1 MKGAAAAGL
10 TSTLLRPGRASAF
23 PDVSYQHQKH
33 NGLPTELQPHPLI
46 KGDPSKENFWTQVRQ
61 AFPLPPRGEY
71 CHYNTGTTGSQ
82 PWFSLNNLAVYNLY
96 KSQDPVFWQNNLAN
110 DFPEL
115 FSVAGGSHQSAL
127 YSEIGAMYGANT
139 DELVLSYN
147 TSDGMLQTMHG
158 IKWNPGDRIVTTNME
173 HPCGMG
179 SVAWA
184 RDMFGVSVSVVD
196 IPFDGGF
203 NLSVADFIELFRPA
217 LSAARPAGAKQFL
230 LFSQVSYKTGFVMP
244 AKELATLAH
253 SFSDTW
259 VINDSAHGWGQLVQN
274 CKDMGNDFV
283 AGAGHKWLCGGPGTG
298 ILYVRNSS
306 GSYPLCP
313 FNPWTEGWGDLW
325 KIPSARFN
333 VRNASTTSGMQS
345 RGEWNRPA
353 SFAMADTARFF
364 NYIGVQNIYDRGTA
378 MAAYFQQKVVERWG
392 PNALWI
398 KPTVD
403 QRFKGFVTSFNP
415 FKGNT
420 DPANYAAQTAAI
432 AKVVSTLQASI
443 DSDLNPTGRTP
454 IYLASRSWPNH
465 NADLKNNRACF
476 RVSTHA
482 MYTSKEE
489 TDFVIGEIAKEVTA
503 SGLPQLP

>member
-1 MKGAAAAGL
+1 MKGAAAAGVATAL
-10 TSTLLRPGRASAF
+10 WRPGQALGA
-23 PDVSYQHQKH
+23 PAPAAQAPKAHE
-33 NGLPTELQPHPLI
+33 LPSVLQPHPVL
-46 KGDPSKENFWTQVRQ
+46 KFTPASEAFWAQLRQ
-61 AFPLPPRGEY
+61 AFPLPPRGDY

-82 PWFSLNNLAVYNLY
+82 PYFAINNLAVYNLY
-96 KSQDPVFWQNNLAN
+96 KSRDPVYWQNNLAN
-110 DFPEL
+110 DFPDL
-115 FSVAGGSHQSAL
+115 FSVAGGSHQAAI
-127 YSEIGAMYGANT
+127 YAEIADMYQMNT
-139 DELVLSYN
+139 DEVALSYN
-147 TSDGMLQTMHG
+147 TSDGMLQIMNG

-184 RDMFGVSVSVVD
+184 RDVFGVSVSVVD

-203 NLSVADFIELFRPA
+203 NLTVDEFVSLFDAA
-217 LSAARPAGAKQFL
+217 LSAPLPAGAKQFL
-230 LFSQVSYKTGFVMP
+230 LFSQISYKTGFVMP
-244 AKELATLAH
+244 AKELAAKAH
-253 SFSDTW
+253 QWGAW
-259 VINDSAHGWGQLVQN
+259 VINDSAHGWGQLPQK
-274 CKDMGNDFV
+274 CKDMQNDFV

-306 GSYPLCP
+306 GSFPLCP

-325 KIPSARFN
+325 KIPSARYN
-333 VRNASTTSGMQS
+333 VRNASTLSGMQS

-353 SFAMADTARFF
+353 SFAMADVARFY
-364 NYIGVQNIYDRGTA
+364 NYIGVDNIYARGTA
-378 MAAYFQQKVVERWG
+378 LAAYFQKKVTDRWG

-398 KPTVD
+398 RPSVD

-432 AKVVSTLQASI
+432 AKVVSNLQASI
-443 DSDLNPTGRTP
+443 DPDLNTTGQVP

-482 MYTSKEE
+482 MYCSNEE
-489 TDFVIGEIAKEVTA
+489 TDFVIDQIAKQVDA
-503 SGLPQLP
+503 SGIPQLP